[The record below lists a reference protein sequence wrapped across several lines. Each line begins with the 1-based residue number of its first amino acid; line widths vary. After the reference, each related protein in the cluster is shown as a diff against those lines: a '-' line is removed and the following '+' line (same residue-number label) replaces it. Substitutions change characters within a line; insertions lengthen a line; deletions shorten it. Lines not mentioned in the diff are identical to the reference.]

1 MSRESYGMQGQ
12 GSLVAPW
19 AGTRHTIGKLK
30 YWPNSLRLVLALK
43 GSTDL
48 RRGDIESYWE
58 GRETF
63 YRVQRWGGQV
73 VSGAR
78 GMGPARL
85 S

>member
-1 MSRESYGMQGQ
+1 M
-12 GSLVAPW
+12 APW
-19 AGTRHTIGKLK
+19 AGTRHTIGQLK
-30 YWPNSLRLVLALK
+30 YGPDSLRLVLALK

-48 RRGDIESYWE
+48 RRGGIESYWE
-58 GRETF
+58 RRETF

-78 GMGPARL
+78 GMGPVRL

>member
-1 MSRESYGMQGQ
+1 M
-12 GSLVAPW
+12 APW
-19 AGTRHTIGKLK
+19 AGTRHTIVKLK
-30 YWPNSLRLVLALK
+30 YWPDSLRLVLALK

-48 RRGDIESYWE
+48 RRGGIESYWE
-58 GRETF
+58 RRETF

-78 GMGPARL
+78 GMGPVRL